1 MKEFINNLKGDKVIW
16 AFIALL
22 ALISFMPVYSA
33 SSNLAYGANG
43 SGNTVSFLIKHFAHV
58 GIGFL
63 IVYVVHKVPYHYFK
77 AISWFAMP
85 IVALLLMYTLFQGKT
100 IGGANAS
107 RWIQIPFIG
116 IGFQTST
123 LASMVLLIYVAR
135 YLAKKR
141 EVEDSF
147 KKSVLELWLPVF
159 FILMLILPANFS
171 TAALIFAMVA
181 MLVFVGKYP
190 LKYLAIIIGTGIVA
204 LTFFILVAKAFPG
217 AFPNRVDT
225 WISRIENFTSDKPDE
240 DNYQIEKAKI
250 AIATGGLRG
259 LGPGKSVQK
268 NFLPQSSSDFIY
280 AIIVEENGLIGA
292 VVIMFLYIM
301 LFIRFLI
308 ASHKANTLFGK
319 LLVVGLGFPIV
330 FQALINMGVAVEL
343 LPVTGQT
350 LPLISSGGSS
360 IWMTCISLGIILSVT
375 KKDEEIAEEIL
386 EKAKREEALQ
396 RLIEREMNGELDEE
410 EEKNEEEESE
420 YTNEKVEQR
429 YAIED
434 VSENPMKAVMGK

>member
-33 SSNLAYGANG
+33 SSNLAYSANG
-43 SGNTVSFLIKHFAHV
+43 SGNTMSFLIKHFAHV

-63 IVYVVHKVPYHYFK
+63 IVYMVHKIPYHYFK
-77 AISWFAMP
+77 AISMIALP
-85 IVALLLMYTLFQGKT
+85 IVGLLLLYTLFQGKT

-107 RWIQIPFIG
+107 RWIQIPFVG
-116 IGFQTST
+116 ISFQTST
-123 LASMVLLIYVAR
+123 LASMVLMIYVAR

-141 EVEDSF
+141 EIEDTF
-147 KKSVLELWLPVF
+147 QKSVIELWLPVF
-159 FILMLILPANFS
+159 AIIMLILPANFS
-171 TAALIFAMVA
+171 TAALIFSMVV

-190 LKYLAIIIGTGIVA
+190 LKYLGIVIGA
-204 LTFFILVAKAFPG
+204 GVVGLTFFILVAKAFPD

-225 WISRIENFTSDKPDE
+225 WVSRIENFTSDKPDE

-250 AIATGGLRG
+250 AIATGGIYG
-259 LGPGKSVQK
+259 VGPGKSIQK

-280 AIIVEENGLIGA
+280 AIIVEENGLLGA
-292 VVIMFLYIM
+292 LTVMFLYIM

-330 FQALINMGVAVEL
+330 FQALINMAVAVEL

-360 IWMTCISLGIILSVT
+360 IWMTCVSLGIILSVT
-375 KKDEEIAEEIL
+375 KKDEEIAQENL
-386 EKAKREEALQ
+386 EKAQREEALQ
-396 RLIEREMNGELDEE
+396 RLIEREMNGENNPEE
-410 EEKNEEEESE
+410 ETADKEKEP
-420 YTNEKVEQR
+420 Q

-434 VSENPMKAVMGK
+434 VSNNPMKAVMGK